1 MRFHSRVPPGFC
13 KGRLRGTR
21 KRLGLQ
27 GYLEIHHVVP
37 RELRAHPVL
46 RHEHYDVEAGYNTIL
61 LPSGTAPGR
70 LHLRQERNLHAG
82 GHMKYNAFVRE
93 QLDACATADAFL
105 ALLVVCHRGSRGLLS
120 VPWR

>member
-1 MRFHSRVPPGFC
+1 MRFHPEVPHGYC
-13 KGRLRGTR
+13 KRRLRDVR
-21 KRLGLQ
+21 ARRQLR

-46 RHEHYDVEAGYNTIL
+46 REARYDVEECYNTIL
-61 LPSGTAPGR
+61 LPSATAPAR
-70 LHLRQERNLHAG
+70 LRLRDERVLHAG

-93 QLDACATADAFL
+93 GLDACGTFDAFL
-105 ALLVVCHRGSRGLLS
+105 ALLVVCHRGSRGLVR